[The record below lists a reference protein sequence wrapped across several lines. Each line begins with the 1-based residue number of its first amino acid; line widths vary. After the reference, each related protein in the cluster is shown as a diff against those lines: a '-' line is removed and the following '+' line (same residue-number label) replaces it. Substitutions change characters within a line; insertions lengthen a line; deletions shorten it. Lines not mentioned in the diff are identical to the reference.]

1 MTAISHIEAV
11 TRLAQDIVTASW
23 PSGDTFGFPDSVIAD
38 RLARHLIAAGYSKP
52 IPPEP
57 LAGPADHVEESSAPH
72 QRDARAARAA
82 FERLFDPMAW
92 GPGSEEFDDIRTVL
106 AYLSAPAPLA
116 AETPKRPA
124 LPTITRREAR
134 AMVAPSRTNLRARA
148 SAEAKLRLIGG
159 VQS

>member
-1 MTAISHIEAV
+1 MTTTSHIEAV

-38 RLARHLIAAGYSKP
+38 RLARHLVAAGYSKP
-52 IPPEP
+52 ISPEP
-57 LAGPADHVEESSAPH
+57 LGGPTDPVEESSVPH
-72 QRDARAARAA
+72 QRAARAA

-116 AETPKRPA
+116 AETPTRPA
-124 LPTITRREAR
+124 LPTINRREAR
-134 AMVAPSRTNLRARA
+134 AMLAPSRTNLRARA
-148 SAEAKLRLIGG
+148 SGEAKLRLIGG